1 MNQTLAMR
9 HHLSND
15 DFLKRR
21 LTAVF
26 LLLIFC
32 SAAAFAQNA
41 VQRANS
47 ATPLN
52 IRATHLMGF
61 EGASNNANGTLSFQ
75 GATLQFQKAE
85 KPAVQVKVSSVH
97 DIFLGDQSKQVGGLP
112 MTLGKAAVPFGGGRA
127 ISLFA
132 HKKYDT
138 LTLEYV
144 DANGGIHGAIFEL
157 KKGKADVLR
166 NELVARGAH
175 VSQTQNESAKQST
188 AEVSSESK

>member
-32 SAAAFAQNA
+32 SAAAFAQNT
-41 VQRANS
+41 VQWANS

>member
-9 HHLSND
+9 HHLSNA